1 MQEANIQKVV
11 ELKENK
17 DRIINMLKRENPYL
31 LLKNGDMSVSI
42 RVGVVKEMLNK
53 ELAYTDKMLKSFGVK
68 ELS

>member
-31 LLKNGDMSVSI
+31 LLKNGDMYVSI
-42 RVGVVKEMLNK
+42 RIEVVKEMLNK